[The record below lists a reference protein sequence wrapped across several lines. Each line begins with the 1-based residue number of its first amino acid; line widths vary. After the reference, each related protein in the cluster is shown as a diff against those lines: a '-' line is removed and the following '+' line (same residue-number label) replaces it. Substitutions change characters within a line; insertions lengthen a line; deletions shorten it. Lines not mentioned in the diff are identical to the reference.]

1 MSFSIHIDAPLNP
14 LLEELPV
21 HVRSSLQ
28 EQLQTIA
35 EAAEY
40 LPPQDPLWREVA
52 QPDGDGLRMYVAGCC
67 VRFHLQPE
75 NRRVFVAQIGRVRI
89 RLPAS
94 LSLSQ

>member
-1 MSFSIHIDAPLNP
+1 MSLTPLM
-14 LLEELPV
+14 EELPT
-21 HVRSSLQ
+21 HVRASLQ

-35 EAAEY
+35 DAAEY
-40 LPPQDPLWREVA
+40 LPPHDPLWREVA

-67 VRFHLQPE
+67 VRFHLLPDDRQVLVE
-75 NRRVFVAQIGRVRI
+75 QIGRVRI